1 MLAADTSPSPTKFNL
16 DLIQWSSGPPVLP
29 LPFPHKGTIPVYGPR
44 RHGAWPRGEE
54 YPQARETCYPIPMP
68 LPDQTHSLL
77 FVFQSPSPMPCSVLM
92 MLCLNILLLTFFALL
107 FCCFTSSSAAQWD
120 HIKLRHPGCVP
131 PPPRGLTPSCM
142 RGSSTYSHVCATLPM
157 PAGRQVHG

>member
-1 MLAADTSPSPTKFNL
+1 MLH
-16 DLIQWSSGPPVLP
+16 
-29 LPFPHKGTIPVYGPR
+29 LPFPHKVTIPVYGPR

-131 PPPRGLTPSCM
+131 PPPPRGLTPSCM
-142 RGSSTYSHVCATLPM
+142 QWLIHILPCLCYITNPNSQANPRLEEGLDHVFST
-157 PAGRQVHG
+157 GKI